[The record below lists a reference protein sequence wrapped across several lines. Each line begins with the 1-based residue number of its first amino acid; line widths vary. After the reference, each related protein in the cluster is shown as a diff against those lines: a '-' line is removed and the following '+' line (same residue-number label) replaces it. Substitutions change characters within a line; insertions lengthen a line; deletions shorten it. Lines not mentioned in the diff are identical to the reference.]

1 MIETIR
7 AESAE
12 VAVDVL
18 GRRPLQSICLNGS
31 LSDHFSYRPLMA
43 IIITI
48 TVKLDHGISTKRLDS
63 LMTFSDQIILV
74 PGMSSFGSK
83 KLIPIFIKNR

>member
-31 LSDHFSYRPLMA
+31 LSDHHFSYTPLMA
-43 IIITI
+43 IIII
-48 TVKLDHGISTKRLDS
+48 DVKLDHGIST
-63 LMTFSDQIILV
+63 DQI
-74 PGMSSFGSK
+74 F
-83 KLIPIFIKNR
+83 R

>member
-31 LSDHFSYRPLMA
+31 LSDHFSSTPLMV
-43 IIITI
+43 IITII
-48 TVKLDHGISTKRLDS
+48 TVKLDQGITTKRPDS
-63 LMTFSDQIILV
+63 LMTFFNKIILV
-74 PGMSSFGSK
+74 PGMSSFGS
-83 KLIPIFIKNR
+83 